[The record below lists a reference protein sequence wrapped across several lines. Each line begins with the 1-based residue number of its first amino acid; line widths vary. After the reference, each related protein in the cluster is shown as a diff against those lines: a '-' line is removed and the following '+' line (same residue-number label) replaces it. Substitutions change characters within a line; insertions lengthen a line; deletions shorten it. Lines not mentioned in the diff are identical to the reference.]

1 MVERPWIDKLNF
13 KNMQQEYKQTYESIL
28 RRGYI
33 SNELELERAFIIER
47 KLRLMSSENPKY
59 KEIRKQLRSI
69 IKEYETKN
77 WSNDSIITEEK
88 LKESDYAELLAEKE
102 RLFLAKRK
110 EIIRAKLVELNLNQQ
125 DLGKILDHSKSYISE
140 LMNGIY
146 PFTKK
151 DLLIIHRLLD
161 IKIEDLMPLIFSSED
176 INKIEKTM
184 LQLGRKDLISRLDS
198 LLDEPTRLLP
208 RLLNTIQ
215 HKEQQN
221 L

>member
-1 MVERPWIDKLNF
+1 MER
-13 KNMQQEYKQTYESIL
+13 EYEQTYESIL

-47 KLRLMSSENPKY
+47 KLRLMSSENSKY

-125 DLGKILDHSKSYISE
+125 DLGKILNHSKSYISE

-146 PFTKK
+146 PFTRK

-161 IKIEDLMPLIFSSED
+161 IKIEDLMPLIFSLED
-176 INKIEKTM
+176 INKIEETM

-198 LLDEPTRLLP
+198 LLPEPTRLFPHYLDI
-208 RLLNTIQ
+208 IQ

>member
-1 MVERPWIDKLNF
+1 
-13 KNMQQEYKQTYESIL
+13 MQQEYKQTYESIL

>member
-1 MVERPWIDKLNF
+1 
-13 KNMQQEYKQTYESIL
+13 MQQEYKQTYESIL

-47 KLRLMSSENPKY
+47 KLRLMSSENSKY

-69 IKEYETKN
+69 IKKYETKN

-125 DLGKILDHSKSYISE
+125 DLGKILNHSKSYISE

-146 PFTKK
+146 PFTRK

-161 IKIEDLMPLIFSSED
+161 IKIEDLMPLIFSLED

-198 LLDEPTRLLP
+198 LLHEPTRLFPHYLDI
-208 RLLNTIQ
+208 IQ

>member
-1 MVERPWIDKLNF
+1 
-13 KNMQQEYKQTYESIL
+13 MQQEYKQTYESIL

-161 IKIEDLMPLIFSSED
+161 IKIEDLMPLLFSLED

-208 RLLNTIQ
+208 RPLDTIQ

>member
-1 MVERPWIDKLNF
+1 MDRLNS

-125 DLGKILDHSKSYISE
+125 DLGKILNHSKSYISE

-161 IKIEDLMPLIFSSED
+161 IKIEDLMPLIFSLED

-198 LLDEPTRLLP
+198 LDETTRLFP
-208 RLLNTIQ
+208 RLLDTIQ

>member
-1 MVERPWIDKLNF
+1 
-13 KNMQQEYKQTYESIL
+13 MQQKYKQTYKAIL
-28 RRGYI
+28 KKGYI

-47 KLRLMSSENPKY
+47 KLRLMISEDPKY

-77 WSNDSIITEEK
+77 CSNDSIITEEK

-110 EIIRAKLVELNLNQQ
+110 EIIREKLVELNLNQQ
-125 DLGKILDHSKSYISE
+125 DLGKILNHNKSYISE
-140 LMNGIY
+140 LINGIY
-146 PFTKK
+146 PFTRR
-151 DLLIIHRLLD
+151 DLMIIHRLLD
-161 IKIEDLMPLIFSSED
+161 IKIEDLIPITFSLED

-184 LQLGRKDLISRLDS
+184 VQLGRKDLISRLDS
-198 LLDEPTRLLP
+198 WLDESTPLFP
-208 RLLNTIQ
+208 RHLDTIQ